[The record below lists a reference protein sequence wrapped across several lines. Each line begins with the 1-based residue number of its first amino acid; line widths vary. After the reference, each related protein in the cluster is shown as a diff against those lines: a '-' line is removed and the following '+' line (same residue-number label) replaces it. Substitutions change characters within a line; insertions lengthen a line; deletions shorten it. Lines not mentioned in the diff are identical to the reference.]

1 MLTRLIFSSTA
12 ASDLDRLADFLLEH
26 LPEES
31 EKTIE
36 IIAGGLEILRSHAE
50 IGRPVREG
58 LRELVISR
66 GRTGYLAL
74 YIYDAEVDLIT
85 VLAVRHQR
93 EAGYRSSS

>member
-1 MLTRLIFSSTA
+1 MTRLIYSSTA

-26 LPEES
+26 FPEES

-36 IIAGGLEILRSHAE
+36 IVVGGLEILKSHPE
-50 IGRPVREG
+50 IGRRVRGG

-74 YIYDAEVDLIT
+74 YVYDAEVDLVT
-85 VLAVRHQR
+85 VLAVRHQH
-93 EAGYRSSS
+93 EAGYRSGS